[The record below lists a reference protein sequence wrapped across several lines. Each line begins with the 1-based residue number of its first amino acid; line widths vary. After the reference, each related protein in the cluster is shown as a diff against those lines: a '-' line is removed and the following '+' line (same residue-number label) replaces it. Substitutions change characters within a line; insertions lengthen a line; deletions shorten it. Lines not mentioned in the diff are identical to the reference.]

1 LQQPSL
7 SLPSTLFQTCGEGL
21 VKFVYLNGCINVT
34 SEAVEDLLR
43 AQPSIRCVD
52 IQGCVQVY
60 SLARSSPQIKWR
72 NLPEALVEVPGGA
85 NALPPDLL
93 EDQQKRREK
102 FAKARQLR
110 GIERILDE
118 IRKLDEAKIFL
129 VLVRSEASLS
139 FVVWAYDGCVKPFYR
154 Y

>member
-1 LQQPSL
+1 
-7 SLPSTLFQTCGEGL
+7 
-21 VKFVYLNGCINVT
+21 
-34 SEAVEDLLR
+34 
-43 AQPSIRCVD
+43 
-52 IQGCVQVY
+52 VQVY
-60 SLARSSPQIKWR
+60 SLARSCPQIKWR
-72 NLPEALVEVPGGA
+72 NLPEALIEVPGGA

-129 VLVRSEASLS
+129 VLVRSQASRLLWCGRLMVARS
-139 FVVWAYDGCVKPFYR
+139 DSAGTESVKLMR
-154 Y
+154 

>member
-1 LQQPSL
+1 M
-7 SLPSTLFQTCGEGL
+7 FQTCGEGL

-34 SEAVEDLLR
+34 PEAVEDLLR

-129 VLVRSEASLS
+129 VLVRSQASRLL
-139 FVVWAYDGCVKPFYR
+139 
-154 Y
+154 